1 MFPCRP
7 YAPLSRGSS
16 RVASDTRGFAPID
29 HGRRVAL
36 IQQRLPLGN
45 GCDALLLTDLVD
57 VRWLTGFTGSNG
69 WAVVTADE
77 LILGTD
83 GRYGERAR
91 AETASSGATVI
102 AETSRARL
110 HERLVESLAGCGRVG
125 LDPSSTSHAEWQ
137 RLAAEIALE
146 PTDSLVGRQRQ
157 VKDDAEIERMA
168 AAAAAADA
176 ALAEVE
182 PILFATVD
190 APVTEADIRNE
201 LEYRM
206 RLHGADDRS
215 YDTIVAAGPD
225 HAARPHHEATNR
237 RIVEGDTV
245 IIDVG
250 ALVDGYHSDM
260 TRSYVIGEP
269 TGEQREL
276 YALVEASHAAGVAAL
291 RAGISARDL
300 DSVCRDVFDEAGRLD
315 WYLHGTG
322 HGVGLQIHESPFHSQ
337 ASDDVI
343 VAGNVVTVEPGLY
356 RVGVGGFR
364 VEDLLVVTETGSRP
378 LTHTAPRPFRG

>member
-1 MFPCRP
+1 M
-7 YAPLSRGSS
+7 
-16 RVASDTRGFAPID
+16 TPID
-29 HGRRVAL
+29 HARRLATV
-36 IQQRLPLGN
+36 QRMLAVGGH
-45 GCDALLLTDLVD
+45 GCEALLFTDLVD

-91 AETASSGATVI
+91 AETAQAGATVI
-102 AETSRARL
+102 AETSRAKL
-110 HERLVESLAGCGRVG
+110 HERLVQVLDPARLVG
-125 LDPSSTSHAEWQ
+125 LDASTTSHAEFG
-137 RLAAEIALE
+137 RLAQDVNLSPLDSFIAQLRQIK
-146 PTDSLVGRQRQ
+146 DS
-157 VKDDAEIERMA
+157 AEIERMT

-190 APVTEADIRNE
+190 EPVTEADIRNE

-215 YDTIVAAGPD
+215 YDTIVASGPD
-225 HAARPHHEATNR
+225 HAARPHHEATR
-237 RIVEGDTV
+237 RTIVEGDTV

-250 ALVDGYHSDM
+250 ALVEGYHSDM

-269 TGEQREL
+269 SAEQREV

-291 RAGISARDL
+291 RAGISAREL
-300 DSVCRDVFDEAGRLD
+300 DRVCRDVFDEAGRLD

-322 HGVGLQIHESPFHSQ
+322 HGVGLVIHESPFHSQ
-337 ASDDVI
+337 ASDEVI
-343 VAGNVVTVEPGLY
+343 AAGNVVTVEPGLY
-356 RVGVGGFR
+356 RVGFGGFR
-364 VEDLLVVTETGSRP
+364 IEDLLVVTETGSQP
-378 LTHTAPRPFRG
+378 LTHTVPRPFPG